1 MVGYCGDCGDK
12 DGYRVYVPDRDNVVT
27 SRDVIFKEEQPTSS
41 EEVDSGSEVEVK
53 LQNET
58 DHIPD
63 ECDEVQDSGRR
74 TLRDRRQIQLPVRYE
89 DYAMFAGYT
98 EPKCYT
104 EAMRSEDSQ
113 EWQLAMDDEIKS
125 LDENN
130 TWEWGAFQ
138 RSAWAGV

>member
-1 MVGYCGDCGDK
+1 
-12 DGYRVYVPDRDNVVT
+12 VPDRDNVVT